1 MVAAEKLMCSA
12 YGRPWVKLILG
23 YDIPRDMWTDIFD
36 CLVIE
41 KRFIEA
47 AVEDIKHDL

>member
-12 YGRPWVKLILG
+12 GRPWVKLILG
-23 YDIPRDMWTDIFD
+23 YDIPKDMLTDIFD
-36 CLVIE
+36 SLVIE